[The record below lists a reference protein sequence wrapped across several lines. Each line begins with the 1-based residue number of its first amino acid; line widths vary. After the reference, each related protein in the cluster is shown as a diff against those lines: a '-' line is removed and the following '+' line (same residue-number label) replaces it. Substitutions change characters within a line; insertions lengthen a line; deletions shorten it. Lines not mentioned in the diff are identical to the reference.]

1 LQVCG
6 SEKRELKVNQIN
18 IRYHNMP
25 IGGVVFGS
33 FQGKL
38 CLLDFGERGGRSV
51 AEDRISRALNA
62 ELVEQD
68 DEVMRGTSRQLD
80 EYLEGQ
86 RSGFDIA
93 MLMVGTDFQR
103 RVWKS
108 LMRIPYGTT
117 STYGQVAQD
126 IASPR
131 AVRAVGNACGANPIG
146 IIVPCH
152 RVIGSNG
159 ELVGYGGGLPLKR
172 RLLALEQRNISTLAA
187 PESGFQGH
195 DEIDEYF
202 ASTS

>member
-1 LQVCG
+1 M
-6 SEKRELKVNQIN
+6 NQIN
-18 IRYHNMP
+18 IQLHKTE
-25 IGGVVFGS
+25 IGEVVLGCFR
-33 FQGKL
+33 GKL
-38 CLLDFGERGGRSV
+38 CLLDFRCREMIGAVG
-51 AEDRISRALNA
+51 DRIKKALNA
-62 ELVEQD
+62 EFVEYD
-68 DEVMRGTSRQLD
+68 DEILEKTRRQLD

-86 RSGFDIA
+86 RSGFHIP

-108 LMRIPYGTT
+108 LMRIPYGAT
-117 STYGQVAQD
+117 STYGQVARD
-126 IASPR
+126 TGTPR

>member
-1 LQVCG
+1 MD
-6 SEKRELKVNQIN
+6 QIS
-18 IRYHNMP
+18 IRIHRTE
-25 IGGVVFGS
+25 IGEVVLGS
-33 FQGKL
+33 FRGKL
-38 CLLDFGERGGRSV
+38 CLLDFVKGNAGGR
-51 AEDRISRALNA
+51 AENRIRQVLDA

-68 DEVMRGTSRQLD
+68 DEVLRGTSRQLD

-86 RSGFDIA
+86 RSGFHIP

-108 LMRIPYGTT
+108 LMRIPYGAT

-126 IASPR
+126 IGSPG
-131 AVRAVGNACGANPIG
+131 AVRAIGNACGANPIG

-172 RLLALEQRNISTLAA
+172 RLLELEQRNISTLAA